1 MTKNEFVGLFEG
13 AEKSHQDA
21 MTRRARA
28 HLERTL
34 KFTVSRQA
42 LMLWRKN
49 PNSTSKLSSHY
60 LRAYMAAM
68 KELAGASCVGS
79 IGEAPLQTSRGK
91 EDSESIASANRFLGE
106 QPG

>member
-1 MTKNEFVGLFEG
+1 MTKQEFTGLYSQ
-13 AEKSHQDA
+13 ATKAQQDA
-21 MTRRARA
+21 MTRRARF
-28 HLERTL
+28 HLENSINF
-34 KFTVSRQA
+34 KVSRQA
-42 LMLWRKN
+42 LALWRKN

-60 LRAYMAAM
+60 LRAYVAAM
-68 KELAGASCVGS
+68 KELTGASCVGS